1 MVRYTDRNKTPLAY
15 HTFFRF
21 VALPLGILVTLG
33 NIFEEL
39 GYFKEFQLHPG
50 DLLYALTVIDLIFF
64 LTDLALLVVC
74 VVGLFRWAA
83 YGWYAVMIHLPLTV
97 VYRLY
102 IVIIFYLYDVPDI
115 SMAEASLIAV
125 VIFYP
130 LVAVYYFKRK
140 ALFFPSAQQPETLP
154 APEEFSLA
162 QPLQASSPQA
172 AFCRKCGQSLP
183 SGASFC
189 SRCGTPVKI
198 ETPPFQ

>member
-83 YGWYAVMIHLPLTV
+83 YGWYDPSSPHCRLPTIYSHHFLPL
-97 VYRLY
+97 RR
-102 IVIIFYLYDVPDI
+102 P
-115 SMAEASLIAV
+115 
-125 VIFYP
+125 
-130 LVAVYYFKRK
+130 
-140 ALFFPSAQQPETLP
+140 
-154 APEEFSLA
+154 
-162 QPLQASSPQA
+162 
-172 AFCRKCGQSLP
+172 
-183 SGASFC
+183 
-189 SRCGTPVKI
+189 
-198 ETPPFQ
+198 